1 MPQYVTVLE
10 TNLGRCFT
18 APRDTT
24 SVSEVSRLHVIKIL
38 SFCTPAWP
46 AGPSAGREWSARGSY
61 LLPFAKSAFY
71 TPRRAAARM
80 GGGEREGEGRPAFY
94 SAMKQCVRG
103 GGAGQGS
110 ELVTWARCGQ
120 WANVS
125 SSGDNRHRHQ
135 TCHRCQTCSEL
146 SVLSTFKTP

>member
-1 MPQYVTVLE
+1 MAQYVTVLE
-10 TNLGRCFT
+10 TNLCIGVSQYQRH
-18 APRDTT
+18 TT

-46 AGPSAGREWSARGSY
+46 AGPSAGREWSARSSH

-71 TPRRAAARM
+71 TPRRGGEAAR
-80 GGGEREGEGRPAFY
+80 REGRPAFY

-103 GGAGQGS
+103 GGCGAGQGS
-110 ELVTWARCGQ
+110 ELVTRARCGQ

-125 SSGDNRHRHQ
+125 SSGDNGHRHQ
-135 TCHRCQTCSEL
+135 TCHRCETCSEL
-146 SVLSTFKTP
+146 SVQLLRCNDRN